1 MIISLG
7 YKTNDD
13 VEHGRNARDDNRKRS
28 GDFKN
33 KLESTCQE
41 KTRRKKKNTT
51 SEINWRSRRVE
62 TIELFVTTKQMS
74 PLDEHQK
81 RMASGIYLLS

>member
-1 MIISLG
+1 MIIESVPGIL
-7 YKTNDD
+7 KTNWKAPA
-13 VEHGRNARDDNRKRS
+13 G
-28 GDFKN
+28 
-33 KLESTCQE
+33 
-41 KTRRKKKNTT
+41 KTHAGKKNTT